1 MATMPQFLFQGN
13 NVGIAPVDY
22 TLSSSSWTGSNLTL
36 RSRCVDVDVDFIR
49 LQRSKIASGKI
60 ITYYFPR
67 IQNLVAPIKTTQIS
81 YNFSINVSSL
91 QAIFGITVMT
101 KDATQ
106 KAYGDGDYYTT
117 FGSWGFTPNSQKNIR
132 VYRDGEQLSS
142 FALCRDGHTND
153 TIIPLME
160 AVKTIFE
167 DGTTKACRLEYQ
179 GTKANSNVPSYVDNA
194 RFSSNM
200 TQTTRTFP
208 LPRPYIYGLY
218 GGGSTE
224 APNTWMWGL
233 SGRESQD
240 SLIPNSG
247 TPCSQMQIT
256 VDSTASDL
264 GTNYIFYVSTSCVS
278 FDGAGNALVRN

>member
-1 MATMPQFLFQGN
+1 MA
-13 NVGIAPVDY
+13 
-22 TLSSSSWTGSNLTL
+22 
-36 RSRCVDVDVDFIR
+36 
-49 LQRSKIASGKI
+49 
-60 ITYYFPR
+60 
-67 IQNLVAPIKTTQIS
+67 
-81 YNFSINVSSL
+81 
-91 QAIFGITVMT
+91 
-101 KDATQ
+101 KDETQ
-106 KAYGDGDYYTT
+106 KAYGDGISSTT
-117 FGSWGFTPNSQKNIR
+117 FGSWGFSPNSQKNIR
-132 VYRDGEQLSS
+132 VYRDGTQLSS

-153 TIIPLME
+153 TIVPLME
-160 AVKTIFE
+160 AVETIFP
-167 DGTTKACRLEYQ
+167 DGATKACRSDYVA
-179 GTKANSNVPSYVDNA
+179 GKFNDSVPSYVDNA
-194 RFSSNM
+194 RFSPNM
-200 TQTTRTFP
+200 TQSTRTFY
-208 LPRPYIYGLY
+208 LPQPYIYGEY